1 MDDWSLQSHAGQAKL
16 IKRWTVIKMVA
27 PKDDTEHNA
36 ALAITPTKT
45 LIVFWQIEPLFYKD
59 KHQ

>member
-1 MDDWSLQSHAGQAKL
+1 
-16 IKRWTVIKMVA
+16 MVA